1 MYMCKGSDGDER
13 LSHAQSSG
21 FDRNRHREWVI
32 SGLGREVM
40 EGQVIN
46 IIETSER
53 YSCSYL
59 LLTGYPNSVMGFLLI
74 MHDEESSWEQ

>member
-1 MYMCKGSDGDER
+1 
-13 LSHAQSSG
+13 
-21 FDRNRHREWVI
+21 
-32 SGLGREVM
+32 M

-74 MHDEESSWEQ
+74 MHDEESNWEQ